1 MNNEKDLIWLPKQ
14 LAQKIKDVEDVKKL
28 EAEIISY
35 CQEVEQSLKTDVECM
50 DDTII
55 QFKANLIKAK
65 TEFKK
70 AKDEELDAM
79 YKLWED
85 YDVELS
91 KTRKQVETAKASLE
105 PLKKELQEVKALI
118 QGFDT
123 WGMKDLFET
132 VKNFTDLWGR
142 NKEVF
147 EFLMK
152 NYQK

>member
-105 PLKKELQEVKALI
+105 PLKKELQEVKSLI